1 MILKEFEGLP
11 GGRGELAASN
21 SKTII
26 AYPYYLS
33 IVTYKWF
40 EICEMRR
47 GCNMLVVGKSE
58 GRPIGGG
65 AVDDRITGRCV
76 GAGR

>member
-11 GGRGELAASN
+11 GGRDGFAARN

-33 IVTYKWF
+33 IVTCKWLVC
-40 EICEMRR
+40 CEMAERQLKMTACEM
-47 GCNMLVVGKSE
+47 G
-58 GRPIGGG
+58 
-65 AVDDRITGRCV
+65 D
-76 GAGR
+76 